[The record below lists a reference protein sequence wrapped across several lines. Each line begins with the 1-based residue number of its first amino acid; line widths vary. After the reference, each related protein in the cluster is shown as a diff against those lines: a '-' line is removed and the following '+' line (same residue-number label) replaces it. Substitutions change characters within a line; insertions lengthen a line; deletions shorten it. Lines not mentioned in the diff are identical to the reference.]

1 MAVAAVSGSVWRGK
15 WEEEGRGRGRGGVSG
30 QCTTLWESSF
40 QNCSTPAGSEIWLHC
55 SI

>member
-30 QCTTLWESSF
+30 QCTHYFMGKQFPKL
-40 QNCSTPAGSEIWLHC
+40 CSAPHGF
-55 SI
+55 